1 MVDANT
7 RENESSFAVAPDVP
21 PSIPQILTPMSVTIF
36 TIVARNYYG
45 LAQVL
50 RRSVLRHHDNIEFLV
65 FIADGITDP
74 ERGQFGPDAVDAAAL
89 MGNYVSP
96 DKQAEMAFKYNLT
109 EYCTA
114 IKPFCFQHL
123 FDKTDCR
130 EAIYLD
136 PDVFV
141 FAPMTP
147 VFEKLADA
155 DIVLTPHILFPS
167 SREGKG
173 KDSNILAAGIFN
185 LGFAG
190 LRRSN
195 SGIAFAK
202 WWGQRLLDQ
211 CFADSHGAL
220 FTDQKW
226 VDFVP
231 ALFPAEDIAVIR
243 HCGTNIAPWNF
254 HERRVSKSDGDQ
266 LWVERRVDPADPF
279 ATETGRGPEPVVFVH
294 FSGFDYK
301 RLCSGEVTQYN
312 IDGLTFYPDLQPLI
326 DRYMTAI
333 QADHETVLKF
343 LGMSYRYAK
352 FKDGSPIISFHRR
365 LLRSAVDAGMQF
377 DDPFAVGA
385 GSFHQRLVESHLVLE
400 DGTEAAQLDKSTKN
414 NMAGVERKLAAVN
427 RVMRGV
433 KRVIGFRRYLL
444 LLRLMRPYSRA
455 ESQLHLIDS
464 SHNKL

>member
-1 MVDANT
+1 M
-7 RENESSFAVAPDVP
+7 
-21 PSIPQILTPMSVTIF
+21 TITVF

-45 LAQVL
+45 LSQVL
-50 RRSVLRHHDNIEFLV
+50 RKSVLRHHEDIEYLV
-65 FIADGITDP
+65 FIADGIKDA
-74 ERGQFGPDAVDAAAL
+74 ESGQFGPDAVDAAAL
-89 MGNYVSP
+89 MGNYVSVK
-96 DKQAEMAFKYNLT
+96 KQAEMAFKYNLT

-123 FDKTDCR
+123 FDSTDCDK
-130 EAIYLD
+130 AIYLD

-147 VFEKLADA
+147 IFEKLAHA
-155 DIVLTPHILFPS
+155 DIVLTPHIVFPS
-167 SREGKG
+167 SREGAG
-173 KDSNILAAGIFN
+173 TDSKILGAGIFN

-195 SGIAFAK
+195 TGIAFAK

-211 CFADSHGAL
+211 CFADGHDAL

-226 VDFVP
+226 VDFVH
-231 ALFPAEDIAVIR
+231 ALFPAEGVAVIR

-254 HERRVSKSDGDQ
+254 HERKVIKSEDDQ
-266 LWVERRVDPADPF
+266 LWVERRVDESETF
-279 ATETGRGPEPVVFVH
+279 ASETDRKLEPVVFAH

-301 RLCSGEVTQYN
+301 RLCSGEIAQYN

-326 DRYMTAI
+326 DRYMSAI
-333 QADHETVLKF
+333 QTDRENVLKF
-343 LGMSYRYAK
+343 LGMTYRYSS
-352 FKDGSPIISFHRR
+352 FEDETPIISFYRR
-365 LLRSAVDAGMQF
+365 LLRSAVDAGINF
-377 DDPFAVGA
+377 DNPFAVGA
-385 GSFHQRLVESHLVLE
+385 GTFHQRLVYNRLVLQDRAE
-400 DGTEAAQLDKSTKN
+400 SAQVDKSTKN
-414 NMAGVERKLAAVN
+414 NMAGVDRKLAMVN
-427 RVMRGV
+427 RVMRVV

-464 SHNKL
+464 SQNKL

>member
-1 MVDANT
+1 
-7 RENESSFAVAPDVP
+7 
-21 PSIPQILTPMSVTIF
+21 MS
-36 TIVARNYYG
+36 
-45 LAQVL
+45 
-50 RRSVLRHHDNIEFLV
+50 H
-65 FIADGITDP
+65 
-74 ERGQFGPDAVDAAAL
+74 
-89 MGNYVSP
+89 YVSP
-96 DKQAEMAFKYNLT
+96 DKLAEMAFKYNLT

-123 FDKTDCR
+123 FDTTDCS

-141 FAPMTP
+141 FSPMTP
-147 VFEKLADA
+147 IFEKLAHA
-155 DIVLTPHILFPS
+155 DIVLTPHIVFPS
-167 SREGKG
+167 SREGEG
-173 KDSNILAAGIFN
+173 TDSKLLGAGIFN

-211 CFADSHGAL
+211 CFADGHDAL

-231 ALFPAEDIAVIR
+231 ALFPAEDVAVIR

-254 HERRVSKSDGDQ
+254 HERRVSKSEDDQ
-266 LWVERRVDPADPF
+266 LWVERRVDEFDIF
-279 ATETGRGPEPVVFVH
+279 ATETDRKLEPVVFAH

-301 RLCSGEVTQYN
+301 RLCSGEIAQYN

-326 DRYMTAI
+326 DRYMIAI
-333 QADHETVLKF
+333 QTNREIVLKF
-343 LGMSYRYAK
+343 LGMSYRYAS

-365 LLRSAVDAGMQF
+365 LLRSSVGAGIKF
-377 DDPFAVGA
+377 DNPFAVGA
-385 GSFHQRLVESHLVLE
+385 GSFHQRLVDNRLVLQ
-400 DGTEAAQLDKSTKN
+400 DRTDSAQLDKSTKN
-414 NMAGVERKLAAVN
+414 NMAGVDRKLAMVN
-427 RVMRGV
+427 LVMRGV

-464 SHNKL
+464 SQNKL

>member
-1 MVDANT
+1 MT
-7 RENESSFAVAPDVP
+7 
-21 PSIPQILTPMSVTIF
+21 VTVF

-50 RRSVLRHHDNIEFLV
+50 RRSVMRHHDDIEFLV
-65 FIADGITDP
+65 FIADGITDA
-74 ERGQFGPDAVDAAAL
+74 EAGQFGPDAVDAAAL

-96 DKQAEMAFKYNLT
+96 VKQAEMAFKYNLT

-123 FDKTDCR
+123 FDTTDCG

-147 VFEKLADA
+147 VFEKLAGA

-173 KDSNILAAGIFN
+173 TDSKLLGAGIFN

-211 CFADSHGAL
+211 CFADGHDAL

-231 ALFPAEDIAVIR
+231 ALFPAEDVAVIR

-254 HERRVSKSDGDQ
+254 HERRVSKSEDGQ
-266 LWVERRVDPADPF
+266 LWVERRVDESDTLVTEAD
-279 ATETGRGPEPVVFVH
+279 RMPEPVVFAH

-301 RLCSGEVTQYN
+301 RLCSGEVAQYN

-333 QADHETVLKF
+333 QTDREIVLKF
-343 LGMSYRYAK
+343 LGITYRYAS
-352 FKDGSPIISFHRR
+352 FEDGSPIISFHRR
-365 LLRSAVDAGMQF
+365 LLRSAVDSGINF
-377 DDPFAVGA
+377 DNPFAVGA
-385 GSFHQRLVESHLVLE
+385 GSFHQRLIRSRLVLQDRSE
-400 DGTEAAQLDKSTKN
+400 SAKMEKSTKN
-414 NMAGVERKLAAVN
+414 NMAGVDRKLAMVN
-427 RVMRGV
+427 QVMRWV

-464 SHNKL
+464 SQNKL

>member
-1 MVDANT
+1 MSN
-7 RENESSFAVAPDVP
+7 NESSFFIAPDVP
-21 PSIPQILTPMSVTIF
+21 PPGNHSLTPMTITVF

-50 RRSVLRHHDNIEFLV
+50 RKSVLRHHDNIEFLV
-65 FIADGITDP
+65 FIADGITDT
-74 ERGQFGPDAVDAAAL
+74 ERGQFGPDAIDAAAL
-89 MGNYVSP
+89 MGHYVSP
-96 DKQAEMAFKYNLT
+96 GKRAELAFKYNLT
-109 EYCTA
+109 EYCTS

-123 FDKTDCR
+123 FDTTDCR

-147 VFEKLADA
+147 IFEKLAYA
-155 DIVLTPHILFPS
+155 SIVLTPHILFPS

-173 KDSNILAAGIFN
+173 TDSSIMSAGIFN

-190 LRRSN
+190 VRRSN
-195 SGIAFAK
+195 SGIAFIK

-211 CFADSHGAL
+211 CFADSHCAL

-231 ALFPAEDIAVIR
+231 ALFPTEDIAVIR

-254 HERRVSKSDGDQ
+254 HERRVSKSEDDQ
-266 LWVERRVDPADPF
+266 LWVERRVDASDLFP
-279 ATETGRGPEPVVFVH
+279 TETGRESEPVVFAH

-301 RLCSGEVTQYN
+301 RLCSGEVAQYN

-326 DRYMTAI
+326 DCYMTAI
-333 QADHETVLKF
+333 QADRETVLKF
-343 LGMSYRYAK
+343 LGMTYRYAT
-352 FKDGSPIISFHRR
+352 FKDGSPIIAFHRR
-365 LLRSAVDAGMQF
+365 LLRSAVDAGMHF
-377 DDPFAVGA
+377 DNPFAVGA
-385 GSFHQRLVESHLVLE
+385 GSLHQRLVDSRLLLE

-414 NMAGVERKLAAVN
+414 NMAGLERKLAMVN

-433 KRVIGFRRYLL
+433 KWVIGFRRYLL

-464 SHNKL
+464 RKNKL